1 MLAQRSLHHC
11 EPVHRRH
18 HNRTFRDGR
27 HRLTRRAGCA
37 VIRADIRRTA
47 WLSLALFPSR
57 PQPGGQF
64 LLARL
69 TENSAQLHDALG
81 ASRTSSAAMF
91 SVGAAMPLLM
101 VVTST
106 AGVPCPH
113 GVRGVFGFS
122 RSSGCD
128 RGKSRRA
135 NILRCHSPS
144 NFLGRV
150 GDGSHRRYRKSFW
163 YGCLKIRSAYQAMAH
178 LRNNQLSSAFR
189 FSGTGTMFRQTCIKP
204 EMSSSRAAI
213 WDKST
218 ILPLTKGPRSV
229 IRTTTVR
236 PFS

>member
-1 MLAQRSLHHC
+1 MVRIGLWRACCRQGGREPLPRCRFMRHSGLDPRSPPVRFGAMSLLFLQLGHGAQR
-11 EPVHRRH
+11 P
-18 HNRTFRDGR
+18 D
-27 HRLTRRAGCA
+27 
-37 VIRADIRRTA
+37 
-47 WLSLALFPSR
+47 WLA
-57 PQPGGQF
+57 
-64 LLARL
+64 
-69 TENSAQLHDALG
+69 
-81 ASRTSSAAMF
+81 
-91 SVGAAMPLLM
+91 

-150 GDGSHRRYRKSFW
+150 GDGSHRRYRKNFW
-163 YGCLKIRSAYQAMAH
+163 YGCLKISRVSSMAH
-178 LRNNQLSSAFR
+178 LRNDQLSSAFR
-189 FSGTGTMFRQTCIKP
+189 FSGAGTMFRQTCIKP

-213 WDKST
+213 CDKST